1 MNTANHLLPVGASQL
16 EKRAAECLQEA
27 VTNNIPIE
35 DLIDAKKCPVNL
47 LPYLA
52 WAFSVDRWEEYW
64 PENIKRKA
72 IEDAFSL
79 HQKKGTV
86 SAVRKIVE
94 TLGYKFEIREW
105 FNEKRERTAGTFRL
119 FVELKDK
126 GFSNEMYEE
135 LIRLIEDTKPVSRQ
149 MTELAIVST
158 QKGRINVFSA
168 PQSGDITTI
177 YPR

>member
-27 VTNNIPIE
+27 VTNNIPIAE
-35 DLIDAKKCPVNL
+35 LIDAKKCPVNL

-79 HQKKGTV
+79 HQKK
-86 SAVRKIVE
+86 ARFQ
-94 TLGYKFEIREW
+94 LC
-105 FNEKRERTAGTFRL
+105 EKL
-119 FVELKDK
+119 LKH
-126 GFSNEMYEE
+126 
-135 LIRLIEDTKPVSRQ
+135 
-149 MTELAIVST
+149 
-158 QKGRINVFSA
+158 
-168 PQSGDITTI
+168 
-177 YPR
+177 